1 MLKLLAIALLTG
13 LMSLGGLNLPS
24 EPTQVSGGQEAP
36 NVSSLAPYEE
46 ETVVFHYHRSDNNY
60 TNWDL
65 WVW

>member
-36 NVSSLAPYEE
+36 NVSFFSAI
-46 ETVVFHYHRSDNNY
+46 
-60 TNWDL
+60 
-65 WVW
+65 